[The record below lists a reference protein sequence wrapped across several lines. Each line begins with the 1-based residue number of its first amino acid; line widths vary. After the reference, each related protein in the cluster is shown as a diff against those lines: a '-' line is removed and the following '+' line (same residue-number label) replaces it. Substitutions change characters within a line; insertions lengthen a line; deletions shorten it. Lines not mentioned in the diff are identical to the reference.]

1 MEILSVAP
9 YREISTYF
17 CLFSG
22 LGISIF
28 GAYLVAIKAKKNLL
42 KEGIVNLICVIA
54 SIVLLLVY
62 TIFPTK
68 RQIIVKFDTP
78 AAYTIISTLP
88 KNVQVHMLN
97 EPNKFEFII
106 PAEDADMIML
116 YLKDLSD

>member
-1 MEILSVAP
+1 MGILSVAP
-9 YREISTYF
+9 YREIFTYC
-17 CLFSG
+17 CLFIG

-54 SIVLLLVY
+54 SIVLLLTY

-68 RQIIVKFDTP
+68 QQIIVEFDTI
-78 AAYTIISTLP
+78 AASTIISTLP
-88 KNVQVHMLN
+88 KNIQVHMLN
-97 EPNKFEFII
+97 ESNKFEFIV
-106 PAEDADMIML
+106 PAEDMDMIML

>member
-28 GAYLVAIKAKKNLL
+28 GVYLVAIKAKKNLL

-62 TIFPTK
+62 TMFPTK
-68 RQIIVKFDTP
+68 QQIIAKFDTP

-97 EPNKFEFII
+97 DPNKFEFIT
-106 PAEDADMIML
+106 PTEDMDMIIL
-116 YLKDLSD
+116 YLKVLSD

>member
-28 GAYLVAIKAKKNLL
+28 GAYLIAIKAKKNLL

-54 SIVLLLVY
+54 SIVLLLAY

-68 RQIIVKFDTP
+68 QQIIVEFDTIT
-78 AAYTIISTLP
+78 ASTIISTLP
-88 KNVQVHMLN
+88 KNIQVHMLN
-97 EPNKFEFII
+97 ESNKFEFIV
-106 PAEDADMIML
+106 PAEDMDIIML

>member
-28 GAYLVAIKAKKNLL
+28 GVYLVAIKAKKNLL

-62 TIFPTK
+62 TMWPTK
-68 RQIIVKFDTP
+68 QESIAKFDTP

-97 EPNKFEFII
+97 EPNKFEFIT
-106 PAEDADMIML
+106 PTEDMDMIIL
-116 YLKDLSD
+116 YLKVLSD

>member
-9 YREISTYF
+9 YREMSTYF
-17 CLFSG
+17 CLFTG

-28 GAYLVAIKAKKNLL
+28 GVYLVAVKAKKSLL

-54 SIVLLLVY
+54 SIVLLLTY

-68 RQIIVKFDTP
+68 QQIIVEFDTI
-78 AAYTIISTLP
+78 AASTIISTLP
-88 KNVQVHMLN
+88 QNVQVHMLN
-97 EPNKFEFII
+97 EPNQFEFIV

>member
-17 CLFSG
+17 CLFTG

-28 GAYLVAIKAKKNLL
+28 GVYLVAIKTKKNLL
-42 KEGIVNLICVIA
+42 KEGIVNLICLIT
-54 SIVLLLVY
+54 SIVLLLTY
-62 TIFPTK
+62 TMFPPK

-78 AAYTIISTLP
+78 AVSTIISTLP

-97 EPNKFEFII
+97 EPNQFEFIVST
-106 PAEDADMIML
+106 EDIDMIML

>member
-1 MEILSVAP
+1 MEILSVTP

-42 KEGIVNLICVIA
+42 KEGIVNLICLIA
-54 SIVLLLVY
+54 SIVLLLAY
-62 TIFPTK
+62 TMFPTK

-78 AAYTIISTLP
+78 AASTIISTLP

-97 EPNKFEFII
+97 ESNKFEFIV
-106 PAEDADMIML
+106 PAEDMDMIML

>member
-28 GAYLVAIKAKKNLL
+28 GTYLVAIKAKKNLL

-62 TIFPTK
+62 TMFPTK
-68 RQIIVKFDTP
+68 QQIIAKFDTP

-97 EPNKFEFII
+97 EPNKFEFIT
-106 PAEDADMIML
+106 PTEDMDMIIL
-116 YLKDLSD
+116 YLKVLSD